1 MFRRATIF
9 SSVILFFCLSLALSG
24 CTMIYQKGRRTDIE
38 KIRQL
43 RSELDELQ
51 QAKSELEDKLKKEIG
66 DKEVKVEMLDRGLV
80 ITFVAEVLFD
90 SGKAKLRNDAL
101 GKLDKVSSVLNTTV
115 NDLSIGIEGHTDN
128 QPIKYSNWKS
138 NWELST
144 ARAISV
150 LHQLIDS
157 GSVEPSRLSATG
169 YGEYRPVASND
180 TSEGRQKNRRVELVI
195 LPKTSKVTESQE
207 EGADSAASVESS
219 EENLK

>member
-1 MFRRATIF
+1 MFRRASSF
-9 SSVILFFCLSLALSG
+9 SSVIFICLWSFLLSG
-24 CTMIYQKGRRTDIE
+24 CTLIYQKGRRTDIE

-43 RSELDELQ
+43 KSELDELQ
-51 QAKSELEDKLKKEIG
+51 QAKGELEDKLKQEIG
-66 DKEVKVEMLDRGLV
+66 DNEVKVEMLDRGLV

-90 SGKAKLRNDAL
+90 SGKAKLKSDAL
-101 GKLDKVSSVLNTTV
+101 EKLSKVSSVLSTTV

-128 QPIKYSNWKS
+128 QPIKFSNWKS

-150 LHQLIDS
+150 LHYLIDS
-157 GSVEPSRLSATG
+157 ESIEPSRLSATG

-180 TSEGRQKNRRVELVI
+180 TPEGRQKNRRVELVI
-195 LPKTSKVTESQE
+195 LPKTTKVNEQSDH
-207 EGADSAASVESS
+207 GSNAADQNEPS